1 MMAAS
6 DSTRVPLP
14 SRNPLPLSATQE
26 GQVREMYY
34 KRVRN
39 LCADEIRGELQSPS
53 RPPLGAKV
61 NCADAKSPEFA
72 SCAHNRTFSATWKCR
87 PQRLAMNSCMIGHAG
102 QEQQDAAREEWFAT
116 RDERIRQK
124 QEKEARK
131 KEQEKFHREWWGLP
145 PPKESEPKGGGRGK
159 TV

>member
-26 GQVREMYY
+26 GQVREIYY

-39 LCADEIRGELQSPS
+39 LCADEIRGKL
-53 RPPLGAKV
+53 PPRSLFYIAGRCIDATT
-61 NCADAKSPEFA
+61 ADFA
-72 SCAHNRTFSATWKCR
+72 SCALNRTFSATWKCR

-145 PPKESEPKGGGRGK
+145 PVEESGPEGGGGK
-159 TV
+159 GETV

>member
-1 MMAAS
+1 MASMMAAS
-6 DSTRVPLP
+6 DATRVPLP

-26 GQVREMYY
+26 GQVREIYY

-39 LCADEIRGELQSPS
+39 LCADEIRGKLLLSPM
-53 RPPLGAKV
+53 PCLATKL
-61 NCADAKSPEFA
+61 NDADSISPEFA

-116 RDERIRQK
+116 K

-145 PPKESEPKGGGRGK
+145 PLEESGPEGGGKEK

>member
-6 DSTRVPLP
+6 DATRVPLP

-26 GQVREMYY
+26 GQVREIYY

-39 LCADEIRGELQSPS
+39 LCADEIRGKFES
-53 RPPLGAKV
+53 RSMFLV
-61 NCADAKSPEFA
+61 TFRRIDATIPDFA
-72 SCAHNRTFSATWKCR
+72 SCALNRTFSATWKCR
-87 PQRLAMNSCMIGHAG
+87 AQRLAMNSCMIGHAG

-131 KEQEKFHREWWGLP
+131 KEQEKFHREWWGMP
-145 PPKESEPKGGGRGK
+145 PLEESGPEGGGK
-159 TV
+159 EQT